1 MSTVEN
7 GPLAE
12 DIQAISADLLRML
25 SLVREATEL
34 ARVALIDADADA
46 AQRCIAGDEAI
57 DAMQVDLEMRILTV
71 IARRQ
76 PAARD
81 LRFLGACYQAL
92 SDIERAGDYAEHV
105 ATAAVEL
112 TKEPPLKRYLD
123 LQRIFEVL
131 ERMLDVTMKA
141 FAERDKGAALEAHAM
156 DEEIDELYQQI
167 QRELLTYMLESTGAI
182 GRATKLLD
190 VARYLERLGD
200 HIENIDEHVVFW
212 LTGERM

>member
-1 MSTVEN
+1 
-7 GPLAE
+7 
-12 DIQAISADLLRML
+12 ML

-34 ARVALIDADADA
+34 ARRALVDQDA
-46 AQRCIAGDEAI
+46 AAAELCIAGDNAI
-57 DAMQVDLEMRILTV
+57 DRVQIDLEMRILTV

-76 PAARD
+76 PAAKD
-81 LRFLGACYQAL
+81 LRFLGAAYQAL

-105 ATAAVEL
+105 ASAALEL
-112 TKEPPLKRYLD
+112 ATEPPLKRYLD
-123 LQRIFEVL
+123 LQRIFVVL
-131 ERMLDVTMKA
+131 SKMLDVTMKA
-141 FAERDKGAALEAHAM
+141 IAESDKGAALEAHAM

-167 QRELLTYMLESTGAI
+167 QRELITYMLESTGAI

-200 HIENIDEHVVFW
+200 HIENVDEHVVFW

>member
-1 MSTVEN
+1 MAAVDN
-7 GPLAE
+7 GPLAD
-12 DIQAISADLLRML
+12 DIQSVTADVLRML
-25 SLVREATEL
+25 SLVREATDL
-34 ARVALIDADADA
+34 ARRALIDQDDEA
-46 AQRCIAGDEAI
+46 ARRCIEGDDAI
-57 DAMQVDLEMRILTV
+57 DKVQADLELRILTI

-81 LRFLGACYQAL
+81 LRFLGASYQAL

-105 ATAAVEL
+105 ARAAIEL
-112 TKEPPLKRYLD
+112 SKEPPLKRYLD

-131 ERMLDVTMKA
+131 ARMLDVTMKA
-141 FAERDKGAALEAHAM
+141 FAERDKDAALEAHAM
-156 DEEIDELYQQI
+156 DEEIDQLYQQI

-200 HIENIDEHVVFW
+200 HIENVDEHVVFW